1 MQLING
7 LPAKNDGWPLK
18 PPFLTME
25 LWVRLGRLGGLE
37 AKVPNSL

>member
-18 PPFLTME
+18 PPTRFNMPKQVDHFGE
-25 LWVRLGRLGGLE
+25 KVRG
-37 AKVPNSL
+37 KKP